1 MKKHINLFKKL
12 LLATLVIQ
20 PMLTWATGNEDG
32 AEKRK
37 TISKSYSVGSNDKLN
52 IDNSFGDVIIN
63 IWDKNE
69 FKVDIEIYAKGATD
83 EKAQQI
89 IDNIKINDYRSGNN
103 ISFKTHVQG
112 TDNEKTDERNRDHD
126 DSDDNGNNKNN
137 YSYHKHNVVNSYQFH
152 INYIVYMPSANPLQ
166 IINQFGKTVLPDFKG
181 FINLT
186 SKFGSLNSGNLD
198 NVEAID
204 VEFGEAQI
212 GDIHNGKLTFKFD
225 GKCSVGKLSGSI
237 KIINEFSDLVQYYVS
252 NAIEE
257 LTISESY
264 SSIRVIVPK
273 DLSARFEI
281 HTNFGDFKNNTD
293 FNLSEKIEYG
303 DDNNGIRFDKD
314 YIGTVGDGKAKIK
327 IKSSFGDIK
336 LSHTALSKE
345 EEEAAPQQ
353 KNNKKRKKEVEV
365 S

>member
-12 LLATLVIQ
+12 LLAALVIQ
-20 PMLTWATGNEDG
+20 PMLIWATGNEDG

-52 IDNSFGDVIIN
+52 IDNSFGDVTIKT
-63 IWDKNE
+63 WDKNE
-69 FKVDIEIYAKGATD
+69 IKVDIEIYCKAETE
-83 EKAQQI
+83 EKADRI
-89 IDNIKINDYRSGNN
+89 LNKITVNDSQVGNT
-103 ISFKTHVQG
+103 ISFKTNVG
-112 TDNEKTDERNRDHD
+112 NIPGKKKGNDNDENEV
-126 DSDDNGNNKNN
+126 DDNDGKSKSSSGKGYNNKE
-137 YSYHKHNVVNSYQFH
+137 FR
-152 INYIVYMPSANPLQ
+152 IDYIVYMPSANPLQ

-181 FINLT
+181 LVNLT
-186 SKFGSLNSGNLD
+186 SKFGGLSSGNLD

-204 VEFGEAQI
+204 VQFGEAQI

-225 GKCSVGKLSGSI
+225 GKCNVGKLSGSV
-237 KIINEFSDLVQYYVS
+237 KIVNEFSDLVQYYVS

-273 DLSARFEI
+273 DLSAHFEI

-293 FNLSEKIEYG
+293 FTFTDKATNS
-303 DDNNGIRFDKD
+303 DDDMGIHFDKD
-314 YIGTVGDGKAKIK
+314 YTGTIGDGKAKIK

-336 LSHTALSKE
+336 LSHTASSKE
-345 EEEAAPQQ
+345 EDEEAPQQ
-353 KNNKKRKKEVEV
+353 KHNKKRKKEVEV